1 MTGPGG
7 WDLPY
12 EEVPDGPID
21 LDLAGLPM
29 DGLVVRAAVQNFPG
43 RSALCQ
49 PVLVFDFTSSAMP
62 GQPLPPI
69 VLVGPPDVLL
79 RVAELVRKS
88 TTSAI
93 RAASKMTGGR

>member
-12 EEVPDGPID
+12 EEIPDGPID

-29 DGLVVRAAVQNFPG
+29 DGLTVRAAVQNFPEPIG
-43 RSALCQ
+43 TL
-49 PVLVFDFTSSAMP
+49 PILVFDFTSSAMP
-62 GQPLPPI
+62 DQPLPPI

-79 RVAELVRKS
+79 RVAQLVRKS